1 MTPQFT
7 LGDLKPPLQPLYINE
22 VTDKTIFFNAQF
34 ESGNLREVSKVSEF
48 EYNLTLNFDHNT
60 LNYSQWYFFSVRN
73 IAKGNTYKF
82 NVMNLQKDDST
93 YAIGMKPFVY
103 SMKRNKAEGTN
114 EWGRGGHDVRYFRN
128 NFKTKDRECAV
139 SLNA

>member
-1 MTPQFT
+1 MQ
-7 LGDLKPPLQPLYINE
+7 DLKPPPEPIYINNINE
-22 VTDKTIFFNAQF
+22 KTLFFNAQF
-34 ESGNLREVSKVSEF
+34 ESGNLREVELIREDV
-48 EYNLTLNFDHNT
+48 YNLYLNFDHNT

-103 SMKRNKAEGTN
+103 SMKKNKVDGTN
-114 EWGRGGHDVRYFRN
+114 EWSRGGFDVRYYRN
-128 NFKTKDRECAV
+128 
-139 SLNA
+139 

>member
-1 MTPQFT
+1 M
-7 LGDLKPPLQPLYINE
+7 LEDPPQPLYIRN
-22 VTDKTIFFNAQF
+22 VDKTTIFFNAQF
-34 ESGNLREVSKVSEF
+34 ESGNLREVELIREDV
-48 EYNLTLNFDHNT
+48 YNLYLNFDHNT

-103 SMKRNKAEGTN
+103 SMKKNKVDGTN
-114 EWGRGGHDVRYFRN
+114 EWSRGGFDVRYYRN
-128 NFKTKDRECAV
+128 
-139 SLNA
+139 